1 MASELKRLS
10 AYCPFSFHHLRAI
23 CHLVIL
29 PICEHERAS
38 CRPVFSSVFQRFI
51 FFSVRS
57 LTSFKKF
64 TKGACVLV
72 CFEATVNSLFFPLFL
87 SQDIFSG
94 INIIC

>member
-1 MASELKRLS
+1 MASELKHFS
-10 AYCPFSFHHLRAI
+10 AYWPFAFHHLRAI
-23 CHLVIL
+23 CRLVIL
-29 PICEHERAS
+29 PVREHERAF

-72 CFEATVNSLFFPLFL
+72 CFEATVSSLVSLFF